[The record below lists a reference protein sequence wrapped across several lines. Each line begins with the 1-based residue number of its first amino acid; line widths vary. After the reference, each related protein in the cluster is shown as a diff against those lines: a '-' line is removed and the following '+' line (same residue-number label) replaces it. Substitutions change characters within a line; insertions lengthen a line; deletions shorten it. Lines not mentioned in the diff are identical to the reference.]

1 MVSRQVPGAW
11 RCGAPKY
18 ATRHAFHVQRN
29 QTSFGPEGLSDG
41 ARPKPCT
48 YQHCLWWAFSEE
60 SAHPREADLPHFGLP
75 PSLTEVG
82 HELCVGSRAV
92 APAYRVAEGIHSAE
106 AGWGPA
112 LDTRAEAR
120 EPRSQTTKTREVT
133 QPHLA
138 LLRPVEQP
146 APRCDHSGWAI
157 ASAARGGLAT
167 GAGGQGRSLGNRRG
181 RRRFSNKLERS
192 VSTDVRGRSV
202 GRQLCRLDQPK
213 RVASANDGH
222 PPVSIAVAERWRSP
236 KRTLCAA
243 VSLRFTEARC
253 SLTVAGSVLHRS
265 EAVTDCQLACFD
277 KSSTS

>member
-1 MVSRQVPGAW
+1 MPFTFSETKHRSD
-11 RCGAPKY
+11 PKVFP
-18 ATRHAFHVQRN
+18 TR
-29 QTSFGPEGLSDG
+29 
-41 ARPKPCT
+41 ARPRSCT
-48 YQHCLWWAFSEE
+48 YQRCRWWAFSEE
-60 SAHPREADLPHFGLP
+60 SAHPREADLPRFGSP

-92 APAYRVAEGIHSAE
+92 AQAYQVAEGVHSAE

-120 EPRSQTTKTREVT
+120 EPRSQTTKTRKVT

-157 ASAARGGLAT
+157 ASATRGGLAT
-167 GAGGQGRSLGNRRG
+167 GAGGQGRSLGNRRV

-192 VSTDVRGRSV
+192 VSTDARGRSV
-202 GRQLCRLDQPK
+202 GRQGCRVDQPK

-222 PPVSIAVAERWRSP
+222 PPVSIAVAERWRRRSETAARLPVCVSP
-236 KRTLCAA
+236 K
-243 VSLRFTEARC
+243 
-253 SLTVAGSVLHRS
+253 
-265 EAVTDCQLACFD
+265 
-277 KSSTS
+277 